1 MRAKKVGKLS
11 KDDIETYGLSG
22 IVARAS
28 GLKTDIRL
36 DEPYAAYDEVDM
48 DYITQEDG
56 TSYDRF
62 VMLFEDLKLSVKII
76 KQAKRRIEE
85 GVASGEFNP
94 TKDHMVKVPKKLPK
108 GEAISRVEWARGE
121 VLMHLVTEEKAK
133 SPYRLKLRAPSFNH
147 TMMLDHLLKGK
158 TLSDVPLVF
167 GSLYICQGDLD
178 R

>member
-1 MRAKKVGKLS
+1 MN
-11 KDDIETYGLSG
+11 
-22 IVARAS
+22 
-28 GLKTDIRL
+28 
-36 DEPYAAYDEVDM
+36 
-48 DYITQEDG
+48 YITQEDG

-62 VMLFEDLKLSVKII
+62 VMLFEDLKQSVNII

-85 GVASGEFNP
+85 GVDSGEFNP